1 MELSRLYCVQQKPRN
16 KKESNYVTG
25 ANEKVCLITG
35 CSSGLGIGL
44 AVELAQRGHIVIATM
59 RNLDKQAAL
68 RAALSDAEVETEIA
82 ALDVQHGPGFDS
94 LVNRIVEEHTRID
107 VLVNNAG
114 VGFLLATEDA
124 NEEHIQQVLDIN
136 VMGVVRG
143 TRSVIP
149 HMRRA
154 RRGHVV
160 NISSLAG
167 LVGQPFNEIYCASK
181 FAVEGYTEAMASYMA
196 PAFGIHFTSV
206 LSGRID
212 TEFGANAARLV
223 QGTAPV
229 EREDY
234 RPIREKYL
242 AGAARRS
249 SPESGIVQSAAEV
262 AAIVANCIELD
273 SPPVR
278 LITSAWAEAMCRI
291 KTEAD
296 PTGRRMQQ
304 AVIDVF
310 LEGKEVE

>member
-1 MELSRLYCVQQKPRN
+1 MTAPE
-16 KKESNYVTG
+16 
-25 ANEKVCLITG
+25 EKVCLITG

-44 AVELAQRGHIVIATM
+44 AVELGRRGHIVIATM
-59 RNLDKQAAL
+59 RDLEKQAAL
-68 RAALSDAEVETEIA
+68 RSALETAGVEASIA
-82 ALDVQHGPGFDS
+82 ALDVQDGHGIES
-94 LVNRIVEEHTRID
+94 LVNRMIDEHERID

-124 NEEHIQQVLDIN
+124 TEEHIQTVLDIN
-136 VMGVVRG
+136 VMGVMR
-143 TRSVIP
+143 TTKSVIP

-181 FAVEGYTEAMASYMA
+181 FAVEGYTEAMASYMT
-196 PAFGIHFTSV
+196 PAFGICFTSV

-212 TEFGANAARLV
+212 TEFGANATRLV
-223 QGTAPV
+223 EGAEQI

-234 RPIREKYL
+234 RPVREKYL

-249 SPESGIVQSAAEV
+249 RPESGIVQSAAEV
-262 AAIVANCIELD
+262 ATIVSDCIEHR
-273 SPPVR
+273 SPPIR

-310 LEGKEVE
+310 LEGGEVQ